1 MARLERSPVST
12 VAPGIRVVRQTRLL
26 TWLFLLNAAILTV
39 YAGFIV
45 ILVPDQ
51 VAAIDEEN
59 KVANLA
65 IVMTASSIATIIIH
79 PLIGALSD
87 RTRSRLGRRAPW
99 IIVGGATGALFTV
112 LLAGATSIWVLC
124 LYWVL
129 MMLCVNSV
137 ATVGSAVVPDHF
149 VKERLGVASA
159 VVALG
164 IFVGM
169 GAGVALAGIAVNSI
183 GIGYAAF
190 GVGFM
195 IVCLLFV
202 VFNRDFSS
210 RDLEREPF
218 SWRSFL
224 ASFWVDPKR
233 FPDFWW
239 AFAGRFF
246 LILAYQSVQS
256 YLLYILRDYVGL
268 SNSESTA
275 MSTPITAVMLVGA
288 LLTTYFV
295 GRLSDRTGRRK
306 AFVLLASV
314 IMAVSLVIPLLAPSV
329 GGMFALAAVFGVGY
343 GIYMSVDTALMNE
356 VLPAADQAA
365 KDLGI
370 LNIATALPQAFTPAL
385 VGVLILLSGGYTAV
399 FVAGMVFAVL
409 GALTVIPIR
418 SVR

>member
-1 MARLERSPVST
+1 MST
-12 VAPGIRVVRQTRLL
+12 VAPPVQVTRQPGLL

-39 YAGFIV
+39 YAAFIV

-51 VAAIDEEN
+51 IARIDEEN

-79 PLIGALSD
+79 PLVGALSD

-99 IIVGGATGALFTV
+99 MIIGGATGALFTM
-112 LLAGATSIWVLC
+112 LLSGATTVWAVC

-129 MMLCVNSV
+129 MMLCVNAV
-137 ATVGSAVVPDHF
+137 ATVGSAVVPDRF
-149 VKERLGVASA
+149 AKERLGVASA

-164 IFVGM
+164 VFVGM
-169 GAGVALAGIAVNSI
+169 GAGVALAGFAVNSI

-190 GVGFM
+190 GIGFL
-195 IVCLLFV
+195 IVCILFV
-202 VFNRDFSS
+202 VLNRDFSS
-210 RDLEREPF
+210 HGLEREPF
-218 SWRSFL
+218 SWRAFL
-224 ASFWVDPKR
+224 RSFWVDPR
-233 FPDFWW
+233 RYPDFWW
-239 AFAGRFF
+239 AFAGRFL

-268 SNSESTA
+268 SDAESTA

-288 LLTTYFV
+288 LATTYFC

-306 AFVLLASV
+306 AFVFVSSM
-314 IMAVSLVIPLLAPSV
+314 IMAASLAIPLAVPSL

-385 VGVLILLSGGYTAV
+385 VGALILISGGYTAV
-399 FVAGMVFAVL
+399 FVAGIVFAVL

>member
-1 MARLERSPVST
+1 MPVST
-12 VAPGIRVVRQTRLL
+12 VAPPLPAVRQNGLL

-39 YAGFIV
+39 YAAFIV

-51 VAAIDEEN
+51 IARIDEQN

-99 IIVGGATGALFTV
+99 MIVGGATGALFTV
-112 LLAGATSIWVLC
+112 LLAGAGTIWAVC

-137 ATVGSAVVPDHF
+137 ATVGSAIVPDRF
-149 VKERLGVASA
+149 ARERLGVASA

-169 GAGVALAGIAVNSI
+169 GAGVALAGVAVNSI
-183 GIGYAAF
+183 GVGYAAF
-190 GVGFM
+190 GIGFL
-195 IVCLLFV
+195 IVCVLFV

-210 RDLEREPF
+210 REMHREPF
-218 SWRSFL
+218 SWRAFFT
-224 ASFWVDPKR
+224 SFWVDPR
-233 FPDFWW
+233 RYPDFWW

-256 YLLYILRDYVGL
+256 YLLYILRDYIGL
-268 SNSESTA
+268 SDAESTG
-275 MSTPITAVMLVGA
+275 MSTLITAVMLIGA
-288 LLTTYFV
+288 LVTTYFC
-295 GRLSDRTGRRK
+295 GRISDRTGRRK
-306 AFVLLASV
+306 IFVFVSSL
-314 IMAVSLVIPLLAPSV
+314 IMAVSLLIPLLMPSV
-329 GGMFALAAVFGVGY
+329 TGMFALAAVFGVGY

-385 VGVLILLSGGYTAV
+385 VGVLILVTGGYAAV
-399 FVAGMVFAVL
+399 FIAGIVFAVL

>member
-1 MARLERSPVST
+1 MPVST
-12 VAPGIRVVRQTRLL
+12 VAPLRPAVRQTGLL

-51 VAAIDEEN
+51 IARIDEQN

-99 IIVGGATGALFTV
+99 MLLGGATGALFTV
-112 LLAGATSIWVLC
+112 LLSGAGTIWAVC

-137 ATVGSAVVPDHF
+137 ATVGAAIVPDKF
-149 VKERLGVASA
+149 AKERLGVASA

-164 IFVGM
+164 VFVGM

-190 GVGFM
+190 GIGFL
-195 IVCLLFV
+195 IVCVLFV

-210 RDLEREPF
+210 REMHREPF
-218 SWRSFL
+218 SWRTFF
-224 ASFWVDPKR
+224 ASFWVSPR
-233 FPDFWW
+233 RYPDFWW

-256 YLLYILRDYVGL
+256 YLLYILRDYIGL
-268 SNSESTA
+268 SDAESTGA
-275 MSTPITAVMLVGA
+275 STLITAVMLIGA
-288 LLTTYFV
+288 LVTTYFC
-295 GRLSDRTGRRK
+295 GRASDRTGRRK
-306 AFVLLASV
+306 VFVFASSL
-314 IMAVSLVIPLLAPSV
+314 IMAVSLLIPLLLPSLT
-329 GGMFALAAVFGVGY
+329 GMFALAAVFGVGY

-385 VGVLILLSGGYTAV
+385 VGVLILLSGGYAAV
-399 FVAGMVFAVL
+399 FIAGIVFAVL

>member
-1 MARLERSPVST
+1 MST
-12 VAPGIRVVRQTRLL
+12 VAPPRPVVRQTGLL

-51 VAAIDEEN
+51 IARIDEQN

-65 IVMTASSIATIIIH
+65 VVMTASSIATIIIH

-99 IIVGGATGALFTV
+99 MLLGGATGALFTV
-112 LLAGATSIWVLC
+112 LLAGAGSIWAVC

-137 ATVGSAVVPDHF
+137 ATVGSAIVPDRF
-149 VKERLGVASA
+149 AKERLGVASA

-169 GAGVALAGIAVNSI
+169 GAGVALAGFAVNSI

-190 GVGFM
+190 GIGFL
-195 IVCLLFV
+195 IVCVLFV
-202 VFNRDFSS
+202 VFNREFSS
-210 RDLEREPF
+210 REMPREPF
-218 SWRSFL
+218 SWRAFF
-224 ASFWVDPKR
+224 ASFWVSPR
-233 FPDFWW
+233 RYPDFWW

-256 YLLYILRDYVGL
+256 YLLYILRDYIGL
-268 SNSESTA
+268 SDAESTGV
-275 MSTPITAVMLVGA
+275 STLITAVMLVGA
-288 LLTTYFV
+288 LVTTYFC
-295 GRLSDRTGRRK
+295 GRISDRTGRRK
-306 AFVLLASV
+306 IFVFVSSL
-314 IMAVSLVIPLLAPSV
+314 IMAVSLLIPLLLPSLT
-329 GGMFALAAVFGVGY
+329 GMFALAAVFGVGY

-385 VGVLILLSGGYTAV
+385 VGVLILLSGGYAAV
-399 FVAGMVFAVL
+399 FIAGIVFAVL

>member
-1 MARLERSPVST
+1 MSAS
-12 VAPGIRVVRQTRLL
+12 APGTIAPPVRHTRLL
-26 TWLFLLNAAILTV
+26 TWLFLLNAAILTI
-39 YAGFIV
+39 YSAFIV
-45 ILVPDQ
+45 ILIPDQ
-51 VAAIDEEN
+51 VEGLDPAN

-65 IVMTASSIATIIIH
+65 ILMTASSIMTIVIH

-99 IIVGGATGALFTV
+99 MIGAAATTVLFLV
-112 LLAGATSIWVLC
+112 LLAGAADLWTLC

-129 MMLCVNSV
+129 MMLCVNAV

-149 VKERLGVASA
+149 AKESLGKASA

-169 GAGVALAGIAVNSI
+169 GAGVGLAGFATAHL
-183 GIGYAAF
+183 GIGYTAF
-190 GVGFM
+190 GIGFL
-195 IVCLLFV
+195 IVCVLFV
-202 VFNRDFSS
+202 ALNRDFAST
-210 RDLEREPF
+210 DLPREPF
-218 SWRSFL
+218 SWRSFA
-224 ASFWVDPKR
+224 ASFWVSPKH

-256 YLLYILRDYVGL
+256 YLLYILRDFIGI
-268 SNSESTA
+268 SDAESIA
-275 MSTPITAVMLVGA
+275 LSTPITGIMLVGA
-288 LLTTYFV
+288 LLTTFFV

-306 AFVLLASV
+306 IWVMVASIV
-314 IMAVSLVIPLLAPSV
+314 MAGSLVIPLISPTLA
-329 GGMFALAAVFGVGY
+329 GMFALAAVFGIGY
-343 GIYMSVDTALMNE
+343 GAYMSVDSALMTQ
-356 VLPAADQAA
+356 VLPSSEAAG

-370 LNIATALPQAFTPAL
+370 LNIATALPQALTPAIA
-385 VGVLILLSGGYTAV
+385 GFLILHAGGYTAL
-399 FVAGMVFAVL
+399 FIAGIVFAVL

>member
-1 MARLERSPVST
+1 MS
-12 VAPGIRVVRQTRLL
+12 IVVPHPPTTRQTGLL

-39 YAGFIV
+39 YAAFIV
-45 ILVPDQ
+45 ILVPNQ
-51 VAAIDEEN
+51 IAVIDEQD

-99 IIVGGATGALFTV
+99 MILGGATGALFTT
-112 LLAGATSIWVLC
+112 LLAGATSVWTVC

-137 ATVGSAVVPDHF
+137 ATVGSAVVPDRF
-149 VKERLGVASA
+149 AKERLGVASA

-169 GAGVALAGIAVNSI
+169 GAGVALAGFAVNSI

-190 GVGFM
+190 GIGFLT
-195 IVCLLFV
+195 VCVLFV
-202 VFNRDFSS
+202 VFNRDLSS
-210 RDLEREPF
+210 RDALREPF
-218 SWRSFL
+218 SWSGFL
-224 ASFWVDPKR
+224 AGFWVSPRR

-268 SNSESTA
+268 SDSESTA
-275 MSTPITAVMLVGA
+275 MSTPITAIMLVGA
-288 LLTTYFV
+288 LITTYFC
-295 GRLSDRTGRRK
+295 GRISDRTGRRK
-306 AFVLLASV
+306 AFVFVSSL
-314 IMAVSLVIPLLAPSV
+314 IMALSLAIPLALPSLP
-329 GGMFALAAVFGVGY
+329 GMFALAGVFGIGY

-385 VGVLILLSGGYTAV
+385 VGALILITGGYTAL
-399 FVAGMVFAVL
+399 FVAGIVFAVL
-409 GALTVIPIR
+409 GALTVIPIK

>member
-1 MARLERSPVST
+1 MSLI
-12 VAPGIRVVRQTRLL
+12 APGVTAIRQTRLL
-26 TWLFLLNAAILTV
+26 TWLFLLNTAILTM
-39 YAGFIV
+39 YSAFIV

-51 VAAIDEEN
+51 ISRIDEAN

-87 RTRSRLGRRAPW
+87 RTRSRMGRRAPW
-99 IIVGGATGALFTV
+99 IIIGGATGALFTAM
-112 LLAGATSIWVLC
+112 LAGAADIWMLC

-129 MMLCVNSV
+129 MMLAVNSV
-137 ATVGSAVVPDHF
+137 ATVASAIVPDRF
-149 VKERLGVASA
+149 PRERLGVASA

-169 GAGVALAGIAVNSI
+169 GLGVALAGFAANSI
-183 GIGYAAF
+183 GVGYSAF
-190 GVGFM
+190 GIAFF
-195 IVCLLFV
+195 IVCILFV
-202 VFNRDFSS
+202 LFNREPSS
-210 RDLEREPF
+210 RDLPREPF
-218 SWRSFL
+218 AWHTFF
-224 ASFWVDPKR
+224 ASFWVSPRR

-256 YLLYILRDYVGL
+256 YLLYILRDYIGL
-268 SNSESTA
+268 SDAASTA

-288 LLTTYFV
+288 LLTTFFV

-306 AFVLLASV
+306 IFVIIASLIMGGSLL
-314 IMAVSLVIPLLAPSV
+314 IPLMAPSL
-329 GGMFALAAVFGVGY
+329 GGMFALASVFGIGY

-356 VLPAADQAA
+356 VLPTTDQAA

-385 VGVLILLSGGYTAV
+385 VGVLILITGGYTAV
-399 FVAGMVFAVL
+399 FVAGVIFAVL
-409 GALTVIPIR
+409 GALTVLPIR

>member
-1 MARLERSPVST
+1 MST
-12 VAPGIRVVRQTRLL
+12 VAPSRPVVRQTGLL

-51 VAAIDEEN
+51 IARIDEQN

-99 IIVGGATGALFTV
+99 MLLGGATGALFTV
-112 LLAGATSIWVLC
+112 LLAGAGTIWAVC
-124 LYWVL
+124 LYWIL

-137 ATVGSAVVPDHF
+137 ATVGSAIVPDRF
-149 VKERLGVASA
+149 AKERLGVASA

-169 GAGVALAGIAVNSI
+169 GAGVALAGLAVNSI

-190 GVGFM
+190 GIGFL
-195 IVCLLFV
+195 IVCVLFV

-210 RDLEREPF
+210 REMHREPF
-218 SWRSFL
+218 SWRAFF
-224 ASFWVDPKR
+224 ASFWVSPR
-233 FPDFWW
+233 RYPDFWW

-256 YLLYILRDYVGL
+256 YLLYILRDYIGL
-268 SNSESTA
+268 SDAESTGV
-275 MSTPITAVMLVGA
+275 STLITAVMLIGA
-288 LLTTYFV
+288 LVTTYFC
-295 GRLSDRTGRRK
+295 GRISDRTGRRK
-306 AFVLLASV
+306 VFVFVSSL
-314 IMAVSLVIPLLAPSV
+314 IMAVSLLIPLLLPSLT
-329 GGMFALAAVFGVGY
+329 GMFALAAVFGVGY

-385 VGVLILLSGGYTAV
+385 VGVLILLSGGYSAV
-399 FVAGMVFAVL
+399 FIAGIVFAVL

>member
-1 MARLERSPVST
+1 MPVST
-12 VAPGIRVVRQTRLL
+12 VAPPRPTVRQNGLL

-39 YAGFIV
+39 YAAFIV

-51 VAAIDEEN
+51 IARIDEQN

-87 RTRSRLGRRAPW
+87 RTRSRLGKRAPW
-99 IIVGGATGALFTV
+99 MIVGGATGALFTV
-112 LLAGATSIWVLC
+112 LLAGAGTIWAVC

-137 ATVGSAVVPDHF
+137 ATVGSAIVPDRF
-149 VKERLGVASA
+149 ARERLGVASA

-169 GAGVALAGIAVNSI
+169 GAGVALAGVAVNSI
-183 GIGYAAF
+183 GVGYAAF
-190 GVGFM
+190 GIGFL
-195 IVCLLFV
+195 IVCVLFV

-210 RDLEREPF
+210 REMHREPF
-218 SWRSFL
+218 SWRAFFT
-224 ASFWVDPKR
+224 SFWVDPR
-233 FPDFWW
+233 RYPDFWW

-256 YLLYILRDYVGL
+256 YLLYILRDYIGL
-268 SNSESTA
+268 SDAESTG
-275 MSTPITAVMLVGA
+275 MSTLITAVMLIGA
-288 LLTTYFV
+288 LVTTYFC
-295 GRLSDRTGRRK
+295 GRISDRTGRRK
-306 AFVLLASV
+306 IFVFVSSL
-314 IMAVSLVIPLLAPSV
+314 IMAVSLLIPLLLPSLT
-329 GGMFALAAVFGVGY
+329 GMFALAAVFGVGY

-385 VGVLILLSGGYTAV
+385 VGVLILVTGGYAAV
-399 FVAGMVFAVL
+399 FIAGIVFAVL

>member
-1 MARLERSPVST
+1 MST
-12 VAPGIRVVRQTRLL
+12 VAPPRPAVRQTGLL

-39 YAGFIV
+39 YAAFIV

-51 VAAIDEEN
+51 IARIDEQN

-99 IIVGGATGALFTV
+99 MLLGGATGALFTM
-112 LLAGATSIWVLC
+112 LLAGAGTIWAVC

-137 ATVGSAVVPDHF
+137 ATVGSAIVPDRF
-149 VKERLGVASA
+149 ARERLGVASA

-169 GAGVALAGIAVNSI
+169 GGGVALAGIAVNSI

-190 GVGFM
+190 GIGFLV
-195 IVCLLFV
+195 VCVLFV

-210 RDLEREPF
+210 LDVRREPF

-224 ASFWVDPKR
+224 AGFWVDPR
-233 FPDFWW
+233 RHPDFWW

-256 YLLYILRDYVGL
+256 YLLYILRDYIGL
-268 SNSESTA
+268 SDSESTA
-275 MSTPITAVMLVGA
+275 MSTLITAVMLIGA
-288 LLTTYFV
+288 LLTTYFC
-295 GRLSDRTGRRK
+295 GRISDRTGRRK
-306 AFVLLASV
+306 IFVFVSSL
-314 IMAVSLVIPLLAPSV
+314 IMAVSLLIPLLLPSLT
-329 GGMFALAAVFGVGY
+329 GMFALAAVFGVGY

-385 VGVLILLSGGYTAV
+385 VGVLILISGGYAAV
-399 FVAGMVFAVL
+399 FIAGIVFAVL

>member
-1 MARLERSPVST
+1 MST
-12 VAPGIRVVRQTRLL
+12 VAPPLPAVRQNGLL

-39 YAGFIV
+39 YAAFIV

-51 VAAIDEEN
+51 IARIDEQN

-99 IIVGGATGALFTV
+99 MIVGGATGALFTV
-112 LLAGATSIWVLC
+112 LLAGAGTIWAVC

-137 ATVGSAVVPDHF
+137 ATVGSAIVPDRF
-149 VKERLGVASA
+149 ARERLGVASA

-169 GAGVALAGIAVNSI
+169 GAGVALAGVAVNSI
-183 GIGYAAF
+183 GVGYAAF
-190 GVGFM
+190 GIGFL
-195 IVCLLFV
+195 IVCVLFV

-210 RDLEREPF
+210 REMHREPF
-218 SWRSFL
+218 SWRAFFT
-224 ASFWVDPKR
+224 SFWVDPR
-233 FPDFWW
+233 RYPDFWW

-256 YLLYILRDYVGL
+256 YLLYILRDYIGL
-268 SNSESTA
+268 SDAESTG
-275 MSTPITAVMLVGA
+275 MSTLITAVMLIGA
-288 LLTTYFV
+288 LVTTYFC
-295 GRLSDRTGRRK
+295 GRISDRTGRRK
-306 AFVLLASV
+306 IFVFVSSL
-314 IMAVSLVIPLLAPSV
+314 IMAVSLLIPLLMPSV
-329 GGMFALAAVFGVGY
+329 TGMFALAAVFGVGY

-385 VGVLILLSGGYTAV
+385 VGVLILVTGGYAAV
-399 FVAGMVFAVL
+399 FIAGIVFAVL

>member
-1 MARLERSPVST
+1 MST
-12 VAPGIRVVRQTRLL
+12 VAPPRTSTRQTGLL

-51 VAAIDEEN
+51 IARIDEDN

-99 IIVGGATGALFTV
+99 MIIGGATGALFTV
-112 LLAGATSIWVLC
+112 LLAGAGTIWAVC

-137 ATVGSAVVPDHF
+137 ATVGSAIVPDRF
-149 VKERLGVASA
+149 AKERLGVASA

-169 GAGVALAGIAVNSI
+169 GAGVALAGIAVGSI

-190 GVGFM
+190 GIGFL
-195 IVCLLFV
+195 IVCVLFV
-202 VFNRDFSS
+202 VFNRDFST
-210 RDLEREPF
+210 RDMPRAPF
-218 SWRSFL
+218 SWRAFFT
-224 ASFWVDPKR
+224 SFWVDPR
-233 FPDFWW
+233 RYPDFWW

-256 YLLYILRDYVGL
+256 YLLYILRDYIGL
-268 SNSESTA
+268 SDAESTG
-275 MSTPITAVMLVGA
+275 MSTLITAVMLVGA
-288 LLTTYFV
+288 LATTFV
-295 GRLSDRTGRRK
+295 CGRISDRTGRRK
-306 AFVLLASV
+306 IFVFVSSL
-314 IMAVSLVIPLLAPSV
+314 IMAVSLLIPLLLPSV
-329 GGMFALAAVFGVGY
+329 AGMFALSAVFGVGY

-385 VGVLILLSGGYTAV
+385 VGVLILISGGYAAV
-399 FVAGMVFAVL
+399 FIAGIVFAVL

>member
-1 MARLERSPVST
+1 MNT
-12 VAPGIRVVRQTRLL
+12 VAPPRPAVRQNGLL

-39 YAGFIV
+39 YAAFIV

-51 VAAIDEEN
+51 IARIDEQN

-99 IIVGGATGALFTV
+99 MIVGGATGALFTV
-112 LLAGATSIWVLC
+112 LLAGAGSVWAVC

-137 ATVGSAVVPDHF
+137 ATVGSAIVPDRF
-149 VKERLGVASA
+149 ARERLGVASA

-169 GAGVALAGIAVNSI
+169 GAGVALAGVAVNSI
-183 GIGYAAF
+183 GVGYAAF
-190 GVGFM
+190 GIGFL
-195 IVCLLFV
+195 IVCVLFV

-210 RDLEREPF
+210 REMHREPF
-218 SWRSFL
+218 SWL
-224 ASFWVDPKR
+224 AFFTSFWVDPR
-233 FPDFWW
+233 RYPDFWW

-256 YLLYILRDYVGL
+256 YLLYILRDYIGL
-268 SNSESTA
+268 SDAESTG
-275 MSTPITAVMLVGA
+275 MSTLITAVMLIGA
-288 LLTTYFV
+288 LVTTYFC
-295 GRLSDRTGRRK
+295 GRISDRTGRRK
-306 AFVLLASV
+306 IFVFVSSL
-314 IMAVSLVIPLLAPSV
+314 IMAVSLLIPLLMPSV
-329 GGMFALAAVFGVGY
+329 TGMFALAAVFGVGY

-385 VGVLILLSGGYTAV
+385 VGVLILVTGGYAAV
-399 FVAGMVFAVL
+399 FIAGIVFAVL